1 MLIYAPHCMLMS
13 TALNTQDTV
22 NLKNVNF
29 HEKQRAAQHLSPLLD
44 CPINFQGLDSLFIF
58 LTWQKPSSAVA
69 SKKYMS
75 EVSHSDFFLINSYC
89 KCLEKT
95 QKTLWQILRVIQ
107 QGLAPQ
113 TVAIWSAN
121 HTILPRTAILHSPIV
136 RPVSFLKGLD
146 LIIRNGSANHCQ
158 RSELTPATAF
168 CKLPFCSR
176 TAARDPSPFHCL
188 LKETTER
195 VFEP

>member
-1 MLIYAPHCMLMS
+1 MQKWSNDSNWSLFLLMLIYAPHCMLIS

-89 KCLEKT
+89 KCLEKNP
-95 QKTLWQILRVIQ
+95 KNTLTDSQ
-107 QGLAPQ
+107 
-113 TVAIWSAN
+113 S
-121 HTILPRTAILHSPIV
+121 
-136 RPVSFLKGLD
+136 D
-146 LIIRNGSANHCQ
+146 
-158 RSELTPATAF
+158 PAGFGTTD
-168 CKLPFCSR
+168 CSY
-176 TAARDPSPFHCL
+176 L
-188 LKETTER
+188 
-195 VFEP
+195 VY